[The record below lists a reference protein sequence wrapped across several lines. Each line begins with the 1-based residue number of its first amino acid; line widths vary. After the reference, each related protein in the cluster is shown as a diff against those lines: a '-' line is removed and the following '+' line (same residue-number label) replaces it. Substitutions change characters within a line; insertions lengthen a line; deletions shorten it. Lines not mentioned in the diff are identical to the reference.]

1 MAKYTK
7 AAAVTAHD
15 TNDQSIDTI
24 NGTSIDAIFVGVGGN
39 VHMQL
44 SGDSSAVLFKN
55 MIAGTIYPLAA
66 KLIKASS
73 GTANETTATDIVS
86 LDTGK
91 RHV

>member
-15 TNDQSIDTI
+15 STDQSIDTI
-24 NGTSIDAIFVGVGGN
+24 NGTAIDAIYIGGAGN

-55 MIAGTIYPLAA
+55 MLAGTIYPLSA
-66 KLIKASS
+66 KLIKASAS
-73 GTANETTATDIVS
+73 TANETTATDIVA

-91 RHV
+91 RYV